1 MSLLQSSAGGHDMT
15 ETLTIRE
22 LTTDDEIA
30 GAFDLMSVL
39 RPHLQPETFVSQV
52 RQQAREGYRLFAG
65 LTGRSIVVLA
75 GIRDGLTLS
84 RGPHLFVDDLV
95 TAPSVQGR
103 GYGKAMLRHVAGL
116 AREKGLPRVWLDSRD
131 TAKSFYEQMG
141 FKVSTGAPCSIE
153 VERLEA

>member
-1 MSLLQSSAGGHDMT
+1 
-15 ETLTIRE
+15 
-22 LTTDDEIA
+22 
-30 GAFDLMSVL
+30 MSVL
-39 RPHLQPETFVSQV
+39 RPNLQPETFVGQV

-65 LTGRSIVVLA
+65 MADGAIVALA
-75 GIRDGLTLS
+75 GIREGTTLS

-116 AREKGLPRVWLDSRD
+116 AREKGLPRVHLDSRD
-131 TAKSFYEQMG
+131 TARSFYERLG
-141 FKVSTGAPCSIE
+141 FTMYTSVPCSIE